1 MVAKTKVL
9 ILTRKRH
16 CLLEGFG
23 MLERSCPLSV
33 SFGNQGAQL
42 TGSLLTRHVKTQ
54 WSGWKRRKVL
64 EQHGLAGLVLSSPH
78 PGMVGPAMV
87 LTIKGHTG

>member
-1 MVAKTKVL
+1 
-9 ILTRKRH
+9 
-16 CLLEGFG
+16 

-33 SFGNQGAQL
+33 SFGNRGAQL
-42 TGSLLTRHVKTQ
+42 TGSLLTRSLLTKHIKTQ
-54 WSGWKRRKVL
+54 WSGWKRIKVL
-64 EQHGLAGLVLSSPH
+64 EQHGLVGLVLSSAD